1 MTLPATSAEWR
12 TRADSL
18 RFRNQL
24 YIDGAF
30 RDAQAGGG
38 LPR

>member
-1 MTLPATSAEWR
+1 MTLAATSAEWR
-12 TRADSL
+12 ARAGALS
-18 RFRNQL
+18 FRNQV